1 MGRNYHEAKKLSSN
15 IPRIAILNLNRDAC
29 KGYFVLKIL
38 MSVKVIQVMYN
49 LALPKNGP
57 KPKSPERVGITNTI
71 PFTMKQLCLAM
82 ALLFSLYGNT
92 KAETTVSLNDM
103 NSATA
108 VKEIDPNLVKMGA
121 ERFLDL
127 TPAKYHEMTG
137 QRLGI
142 KNAVALKAAQIK
154 VKNELGD
161 MQNSDPDIDKNVY
174 ILLAIFGLAW
184 IAMGLFSDWSG
195 SDWIINLLLTMLCW
209 LPGLIHALTKMKDY
223 YK

>member
-1 MGRNYHEAKKLSSN
+1 M
-15 IPRIAILNLNRDAC
+15 
-29 KGYFVLKIL
+29 
-38 MSVKVIQVMYN
+38 VIMFL
-49 LALPKNGP
+49 LA
-57 KPKSPERVGITNTI
+57 
-71 PFTMKQLCLAM
+71 
-82 ALLFSLYGNT
+82 GNAN
-92 KAETTVSLNDM
+92 AETTVSLNDM

-121 ERFLDL
+121 EKFLNL
-127 TPAKYHEMTG
+127 TPAKYREMTG

-195 SDWIINLLLTMLCW
+195 SDWIVNLLLTMLCW

>member
-1 MGRNYHEAKKLSSN
+1 
-15 IPRIAILNLNRDAC
+15 
-29 KGYFVLKIL
+29 
-38 MSVKVIQVMYN
+38 
-49 LALPKNGP
+49 
-57 KPKSPERVGITNTI
+57 
-71 PFTMKQLCLAM
+71 MKQLCLAM
-82 ALLFSLYGNT
+82 AFLFLLAGNT

-108 VKEIDPNLVKMGA
+108 VREIDPNLVKIGA
-121 ERFLDL
+121 EKFLDL
-127 TPAKYHEMTG
+127 TPAKYREMTG

-142 KNAVALKAAQIK
+142 KNTVALKAAQIK

-161 MQNSDPDIDKNVY
+161 MQNNEPDIDKNVY

-184 IAMGLFSDWSG
+184 VAMGLLSDWDG
-195 SDWIINLLLTMLCW
+195 SDWIVNLLLTMLCW

>member
-1 MGRNYHEAKKLSSN
+1 M
-15 IPRIAILNLNRDAC
+15 
-29 KGYFVLKIL
+29 
-38 MSVKVIQVMYN
+38 QVMYN

-71 PFTMKQLCLAM
+71 PYTMKQLCLAM

-108 VKEIDPNLVKMGA
+108 VKEIDPKLVNLKA
-121 ERFLDL
+121 DNFLNL
-127 TPAKYHEMTG
+127 TPAKYREMTG
-137 QRLGI
+137 KRLGV
-142 KNAVALKAAQIK
+142 KKALALKAVQFK

-161 MQNSDPDIDKNVY
+161 LQNSDPQIDKGVY

-195 SDWIINLLLTMLCW
+195 SDWIINLLLVLTVILW
-209 LPGLIHALTKMKDY
+209 WVAIIHALVKMKNY

>member
-1 MGRNYHEAKKLSSN
+1 
-15 IPRIAILNLNRDAC
+15 
-29 KGYFVLKIL
+29 
-38 MSVKVIQVMYN
+38 
-49 LALPKNGP
+49 
-57 KPKSPERVGITNTI
+57 
-71 PFTMKQLCLAM
+71 M
-82 ALLFSLYGNT
+82 ALLFLLTGNT

-121 ERFLDL
+121 EKFLDL
-127 TPAKYHEMTG
+127 TPAKYCEMTG